1 MKKSSSFVKKY
12 LWEHNTLK
20 TNTNIKIN
28 ECCGACNERNS
39 EDVELL
45 RSIFA
50 CITDLFFGATPVKI
64 VISHNI
70 LEE

>member
-12 LWEHNTLK
+12 LWEHTLTTK
-20 TNTNIKIN
+20 IKIN
-28 ECCGACNERNS
+28 EECCGACAGNERNS

-50 CITDLFFGATPVKI
+50 LITDLFFGETPVEI
-64 VISHNI
+64 IIQHGI
-70 LEE
+70 LKE